1 MKTLK
6 INSYYSEN
14 YRDHHNGAVGFLHC
28 GVYLHGE
35 IEQIVGYDICAP
47 DNADEFEGNV
57 HAITHNFANAGP
69 RTYKYLFLDGVFP
82 CIVDGKYEC
91 TAFLWY
97 NHEALMYG
105 DDYDYAHGLI
115 VLNTDKESMDYARK
129 EYNERATS
137 L

>member
-1 MKTLK
+1 MIGYTVYIMMRREVLSGKDTLLSLHATFDGAFYAMKA
-6 INSYYSEN
+6 E
-14 YRDHHNGAVGFLHC
+14 RDYA
-28 GVYLHGE
+28 
-35 IEQIVGYDICAP
+35 IEKGYTVED
-47 DNADEFEGNV
+47 
-57 HAITHNFANAGP
+57 
-69 RTYKYLFLDGVFP
+69 
-82 CIVDGKYEC
+82 EC

-115 VLNTDKESMDYARK
+115 VLNSDKESMDYARK